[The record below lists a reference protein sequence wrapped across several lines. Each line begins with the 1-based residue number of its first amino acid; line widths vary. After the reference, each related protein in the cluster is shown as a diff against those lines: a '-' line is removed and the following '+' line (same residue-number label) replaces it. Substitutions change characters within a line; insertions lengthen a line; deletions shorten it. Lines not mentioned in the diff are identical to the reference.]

1 MICQRI
7 VSMVSILSPLYPVAC
22 KAIFSEFQMSLQAE
36 LYHNNRS
43 KYRCLQIFYM
53 NWAVLCKKGQKGIK
67 ETDGMPQK
75 RNSSFLNR
83 LFHNM
88 KECGIL
94 SKKEALIYWLCGL
107 SPFCACDIIRSNP
120 RCIDQTHYTP
130 PPPLEHRRQMPA
142 MILFRQNRNPSPA
155 KTGEGF
161 CLLEEAACPG
171 RDQPQ

>member
-1 MICQRI
+1 MN
-7 VSMVSILSPLYPVAC
+7 L
-22 KAIFSEFQMSLQAE
+22 AI
-36 LYHNNRS
+36 
-43 KYRCLQIFYM
+43 
-53 NWAVLCKKGQKGIK
+53 LCKKGQKGIK

-75 RNSSFLNR
+75 GNSSFLNR

-107 SPFCACDIIRSNP
+107 SPFCACDIICSNP

-142 MILFRQNRNPSPA
+142 MILFRQNRNPSPV
-155 KTGEGF
+155 K
-161 CLLEEAACPG
+161 PG
-171 RDQPQ
+171 RDSCQNVNCKNYRESAMAFRVPNRLASLSAHSAEVL